1 MISEKNFT
9 PKQLA
14 ALTAV
19 LLSVPIAIV
28 IFIFKPVWW
37 VALLSTAVIFVGS
50 YLLFKNAAGFYLP

>member
-1 MISEKNFT
+1 MKHDIRKNFT

-50 YLLFKNAAGFYLP
+50 YLLF